1 MQQNSV
7 SPSYVA
13 AELQARD
20 HWDNHGFSEAAN
32 SSRSAAEIA
41 LRDGD
46 AESWWNMTFF
56 QAESLLAAG
65 QFDECVEA
73 AAALVREPH
82 AGGAQLQARV
92 RILMSKAW
100 QGAGLLD
107 KAAEDARAAIE
118 LSVDDADAEVN
129 VTARLALIA
138 ALGESGEL
146 DEAWTESLNLA
157 SLVSAGVSAG
167 VDDQVLGSVYW
178 VIGNAAFL
186 SNRVE
191 DGLRYHELAAG
202 TFSPALN
209 LDVWARFNN
218 ASAAMRLAADVADA
232 ATLRCIERAELAT
245 DVIGGSEEN
254 IQLQKLNRGHWNYLA
269 GDPAAA
275 VEILTDVRSGGDV
288 LAPQA
293 LGEACLLLGRA
304 RHALGATAAAKAH
317 LLEAAGYFETAGAQ
331 QRADHT
337 RAILTAL
344 G

>member
-20 HWDNHGFSEAAN
+20 HWANHGFSEAAQ

-41 LRDGD
+41 FKDGD
-46 AESWWNMTFF
+46 ADSWWNMTFF

-65 QFDECVEA
+65 QFEECAEV
-73 AAALVREPH
+73 AAALVGEPS
-82 AGGAQLQARV
+82 AGGAQLQSRV
-92 RILMSKAW
+92 RILLSKAL
-100 QGAGLLD
+100 QGAGLLE
-107 KAAEDARAAIE
+107 KAAEEARTAAN
-118 LSVDDADAEVN
+118 LMAHDADAETN

-138 ALGESGEL
+138 ALGESGAL

-157 SLVSAGVSAG
+157 SVIS
-167 VDDQVLGSVYW
+167 DDIDDELLGNVYW

-186 SNRVE
+186 TNRVE
-191 DGLRYHELAAG
+191 DGLQYHELAAA
-202 TFSPALN
+202 TFSPARN

-245 DVIGGSEEN
+245 DVIGGSDEN
-254 IQLQKLNRGHWNYLA
+254 ILLQKLNRGHWNYLA
-269 GDPAAA
+269 GDPAMA
-275 VEILTDVRSGGDV
+275 VEVLTDVRSRAAV

-304 RHALGATAAAKAH
+304 QDALGDASAAKAH
-317 LLEAAGYFETAGAQ
+317 LLEAADHFEVAGAQ
-331 QRADHT
+331 QRADHA
-337 RAILTAL
+337 RGMLTAL

>member
-1 MQQNSV
+1 MKHKPV
-7 SPSYVA
+7 SPSYIA

-20 HWDNHGFSEAAN
+20 QWANHGFSEAAK
-32 SSRSAAEIA
+32 SSRSAAQIA
-41 LRDGD
+41 LRDD
-46 AESWWNMTFF
+46 DLESWWNMTFF
-56 QAESLLAAG
+56 EAESLLAAG
-65 QFDECVEA
+65 QFEQCAEV
-73 AAALVREPH
+73 AAALVAEPS

-92 RILMSKAW
+92 RILLSKAW

-107 KAAEDARAAIE
+107 KAAEEARAAGNLMAE
-118 LSVDDADAEVN
+118 DADAEIN

-146 DEAWTESLNLA
+146 NEAWTESLNLA
-157 SLVSAGVSAG
+157 SVISAE
-167 VDDQVLGSVYW
+167 VDDQLLGKVYW

-186 SNRVE
+186 INRVE

-202 TFSPALN
+202 TFSPAKN

-254 IQLQKLNRGHWNYLA
+254 ILLQKLNRGHWNYLA
-269 GDPAAA
+269 GDPATA
-275 VEILTDVRSGGDV
+275 VELLADIRSGTGV

-304 RHALGATAAAKAH
+304 QHALGDIAAAKVH
-317 LLEAAGYFETAGAQ
+317 LLEAAGYFEMAGAQ
-331 QRADHT
+331 QRADHA
-337 RAILTAL
+337 RGILTAL

>member
-20 HWDNHGFSEAAN
+20 HWDNHGFSEAAK
-32 SSRSAAEIA
+32 SSRNAAEIA
-41 LRDGD
+41 LNDGD
-46 AESWWNMTFF
+46 SESWWNMTFF
-56 QAESLLAAG
+56 WAESLLAAG
-65 QFDECVEA
+65 QFEECAEV
-73 AAALVREPH
+73 AAALVGEPS
-82 AGGAQLQARV
+82 AGGDQLQARV
-92 RILMSKAW
+92 RILLSKAW
-100 QGAGLLD
+100 QGAGLLE
-107 KAAEDARAAIE
+107 KAAEEARMAATLMADE
-118 LSVDDADAEVN
+118 GDAEIN

-157 SLVSAGVSAG
+157 SVVSAG

-304 RHALGATAAAKAH
+304 KHALGATAAAKAH

>member
-1 MQQNSV
+1 MQQDSV

-20 HWDNHGFSEAAN
+20 HWANHGFSEAAQ

-41 LRDGD
+41 LKDGD
-46 AESWWNMTFF
+46 ADSWWNMTFF
-56 QAESLLAAG
+56 RAESLLAAA
-65 QFDECVEA
+65 QFEECVEV
-73 AAALVREPH
+73 AAALVGEPS
-82 AGGAQLQARV
+82 AGGAQLQSRV
-92 RILMSKAW
+92 RILLSKAW

-107 KAAEDARAAIE
+107 KAAEEARAAAH
-118 LSVDDADAEVN
+118 LLAGDADTEIDA
-129 VTARLALIA
+129 TARLALIA

-146 DEAWTESLNLA
+146 DEAWAESLKLA
-157 SLVSAGVSAG
+157 SVISDD
-167 VDDQVLGSVYW
+167 VDDEVLGKAYW

-186 SNRVE
+186 TDRVE

-202 TFSPALN
+202 ALSPARN

-254 IQLQKLNRGHWNYLA
+254 FLLQKLNRGHWNYLA
-269 GDPAAA
+269 GDLATG
-275 VEILTDVRSGGDV
+275 VELLADVRSGADLLPPHV
-288 LAPQA
+288 

-304 RHALGATAAAKAH
+304 QHALGNGAAAKAH
-317 LLEAAGYFETAGAQ
+317 LLEAADYFGTAGAQ
-331 QRADHT
+331 QRADHA
-337 RAILTAL
+337 RGMLTAL